1 MELLNALAFML
12 QNQYQ
17 PNVITVNTVINGFYK
32 MGRIEEALKEVFN
45 FLHHIMPERVAR
57 SGVMTY
63 NAILHSLFKLQ
74 QANEAIGTFNR
85 MASEG
90 ILVDSITYRAY
101 VHLV

>member
-1 MELLNALAFML
+1 
-12 QNQYQ
+12 
-17 PNVITVNTVINGFYK
+17 
-32 MGRIEEALKEVFN
+32 
-45 FLHHIMPERVAR
+45 MPERVAR

-63 NAILHSLFKLQ
+63 NAILYSLFKLQ

-90 ILVDSITYRAY
+90 ILVDNITYRAY